1 MCLSAIDKNRQA
13 IEAYNIL
20 GKYLK
25 LIRAEPLK
33 LSTIPIQWIERDG
46 LDKQPLEDIQRKV
59 DHYLDRVIGM
69 LENVRKNN
77 PYDTGLLYHDV
88 AQNAQHLAG
97 LLYILHDRT
106 PLPEKNQPS

>member
-1 MCLSAIDKNRQA
+1 MYLSELDKNRQA
-13 IEAYNIL
+13 VEAYNIL

-25 LIRAEPLK
+25 LIKSEPLQ

-46 LDKQPLEDIQRKV
+46 LDKEPLEQIQQKV

-69 LENVRKNN
+69 LENVRKND
-77 PYDTGLLYHDV
+77 PYKTGLLYHDV

-106 PLPEKNQPS
+106 PLPEKSS